1 VLSRRPSSRAKSPMG
16 TRRTGSSL
24 PPPLRP
30 RNSPAPGEAGG
41 GDTAAV
47 SPRRRAA
54 PTLQL
59 KGLATRLFPADKEAE
74 ADSLV
79 ATRLPSDLADA
90 SKLVRKLQGALDEN
104 LQQRRRLVESASEIE
119 RSLVLERSD
128 TRGRE
133 HHLAEQVEELT
144 VVCAQLKE
152 EKNAAVSAVEKRW
165 RDKVDADAVRFR
177 VAMDEA
183 REKGEAKEKETA
195 QLLYVNMTNERRI
208 AELTTKFS
216 ESSAVS
222 HVESAELASIKQ
234 RRSEDVGRLQAQ
246 VARLTGVLEA
256 KSNEVSTAMVT
267 FAEMQRMTAE
277 REGELKQRVAL
288 AEAKYEE
295 VQVILAEE
303 REQGLSNKHQL
314 MAAYSDLNSLKD
326 KLSEARRQA
335 VSLPGADPA
344 GAAASELTELQ
355 AQLKVELSLKER
367 AERREEAERQER
379 IATYAQLVAVEAAKA
394 KALEQ
399 ARKDFEKREKKL
411 IMERDEYCDRASAL
425 QTSAKEYK
433 EMCERVEAEKRVLQ
447 RGLERVHKQ
456 MKNVQ
461 HRCGGDGQ
469 SDTETEPSD
478 SDVGTSS
485 GGRRVGFFGR
495 LRGRG
500 RGPIDRSPVRGAA
513 NHQSAELAARP
524 PLPPNA
530 ELSDPG
536 PRAPSG
542 EAGAATEDARGAAA
556 LAAAEGLAAAAGCSS
571 TPTSALSLAAE
582 EEAELRR
589 KTTLTA
595 ELEAAQREASEASAA
610 AAESAAE
617 AADLAGENER
627 LKGLMKDLERENI
640 ELKTLMGA
648 TKKQCRETLADLE
661 RRVREGETQRRK
673 MHNLIQELRG
683 NVRVFARVRPFLPSD
698 KAPPEQKPWISVNA
712 DGFSLDVLQAP
723 PGQRGAQAQS
733 LAEVSHTFHY
743 DKCFSPG
750 EGQEAMFT
758 EVSEFVQSALDGYN
772 VCLFSYGQT
781 GSGKT
786 HTMQGVGASAMRG
799 IIPRAIEQVHFMRK
813 VQM

>member
-1 VLSRRPSSRAKSPMG
+1 
-16 TRRTGSSL
+16 
-24 PPPLRP
+24 
-30 RNSPAPGEAGG
+30 
-41 GDTAAV
+41 
-47 SPRRRAA
+47 
-54 PTLQL
+54 
-59 KGLATRLFPADKEAE
+59 
-74 ADSLV
+74 
-79 ATRLPSDLADA
+79 
-90 SKLVRKLQGALDEN
+90 
-104 LQQRRRLVESASEIE
+104 
-119 RSLVLERSD
+119 
-128 TRGRE
+128 
-133 HHLAEQVEELT
+133 
-144 VVCAQLKE
+144 
-152 EKNAAVSAVEKRW
+152 
-165 RDKVDADAVRFR
+165 
-177 VAMDEA
+177 
-183 REKGEAKEKETA
+183 
-195 QLLYVNMTNERRI
+195 
-208 AELTTKFS
+208 
-216 ESSAVS
+216 
-222 HVESAELASIKQ
+222 
-234 RRSEDVGRLQAQ
+234 
-246 VARLTGVLEA
+246 
-256 KSNEVSTAMVT
+256 
-267 FAEMQRMTAE
+267 
-277 REGELKQRVAL
+277 
-288 AEAKYEE
+288 
-295 VQVILAEE
+295 
-303 REQGLSNKHQL
+303 

-799 IIPRAIEQVHFMRK
+799 IIPRAIEQVAEYKAQLEEQGWVYKMK
-813 VQM
+813 VSFIEIYCEKIRDLLKSNEKKVPELDHKIVRNEWGANEVTNCEKVAVDPKDNDAIEQIMEVSIEAQYQGMKGERGGIFHSQIPSPKKLFALSSVRCIISWVFCPL